1 MIYGAE
7 ADKLFEGIPKKNVKG
22 LKERIEDILYD
33 IEDDDRENV
42 LDAEGEHGIWFF
54 WIIFKFNN

>member
-33 IEDDDRENV
+33 IEDDDGENV
-42 LDAEGEHGIWFF
+42 SDAEGEHGI
-54 WIIFKFNN
+54 